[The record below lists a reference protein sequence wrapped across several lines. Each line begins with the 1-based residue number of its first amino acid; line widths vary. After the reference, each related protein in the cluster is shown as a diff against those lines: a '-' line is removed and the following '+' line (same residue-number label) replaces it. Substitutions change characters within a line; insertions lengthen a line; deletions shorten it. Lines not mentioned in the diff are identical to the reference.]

1 MQNFSWYIKRLKT
14 MSVKEVLWR
23 LTSLSAA
30 LLEHAR
36 VKTHCVAEETF
47 VSNYQPQRAFTPPF
61 RVFIGDLNEYT
72 PAWSIKL
79 REKADKILDNKL
91 SYFDLKDHHLE
102 TPINWHKDHATGQ
115 YTSQAAILSVNYRDI
130 AINGDC
136 KLVWEPNRHHQF
148 VVLARAYKIT
158 GELKYAQGVVTQ
170 LTSWLDANP
179 YGYGM
184 NWKNPLELGIRMI
197 NWVWAIDLILE
208 SGLFSGPFKTRV
220 LNSVFLHCRDISSK
234 FSRGSSANNHLVGEA
249 AGVYI
254 ASSYF
259 SLFKDAERWQQ
270 QSKMILEREIQA
282 QTFADGCSKEHGF
295 SYQFFVF
302 QFYLYTSQVGNWHN
316 DHFST
321 DFYQTLNKLAEFIA
335 LIAQGG
341 DDYPMLGDQDDGY
354 ALDLGDHVHN
364 INALCDLSAYLF
376 ENAIF
381 KVNYQ
386 TPSEAAFWL
395 FNQRLPNNH
404 QSTQA
409 SPELVSRHFTDS
421 GYVLLQAGNREK
433 NNQVSI
439 LFDCAELGYTAIAAH
454 GHADALSLIMR
465 LNGKDLLVDSGTY
478 DYYSFPNWRDQFRKT
493 QAHNT
498 IEIDGLDQ
506 SVMTGPFMWEQ
517 HAQAQLIQWQPSEL
531 GGIVAG
537 SHNGY
542 QRLASPLTHERHL
555 DLNNQSKKLV
565 ITDRIKTQ
573 GTHKIALYFHLSE
586 YCKNIIISENICTL
600 LLNGKQV
607 TLTLPAHL
615 QLQAIKGE
623 WHEDPDHVSLG
634 WVSRSYH
641 QRTPI
646 TTLVAQAKLTGDQ
659 QLTTVINW
667 D

>member
-1 MQNFSWYIKRLKT
+1 MQTFSWYVKRLKT
-14 MSVKEVLWR
+14 MSPKEILWR

-30 LLEHAR
+30 FIEHTR
-36 VKTHCVAEETF
+36 VKTHCVAKETF
-47 VSNYQPQRAFTPPF
+47 VSNYQPETTFTPPF
-61 RVFIGDLNEYT
+61 HVFIGEVNEFN
-72 PAWSIKL
+72 PRWLPKL
-79 REKADKILDNKL
+79 REKADNILSHKL
-91 SYFDLKDHHLE
+91 SYFDLKDHDLE

-115 YTSQAAILSVNYRDI
+115 LSSRAPILSVNYRDI

-208 SGLFSGPFKTRV
+208 SGLFSGEFKTRV
-220 LNSVFLHCRDISSK
+220 LNSVFLHCRDVSSK
-234 FSRGSSANNHLVGEA
+234 FSQGSSANNHLVGEA
-249 AGVYI
+249 AGVFI

-259 SLFKDAERWQQ
+259 SIFKDAKQWQQ
-270 QSKMILEREIQA
+270 QSKRILEREIQA

-302 QFYLYTSQVGNWHN
+302 QFYLFCSQIGSWHN
-316 DHFST
+316 NPFSR
-321 DFYQTLNKLAEFIA
+321 DYHHTLNKLAEFVA

-341 DDYPMLGDQDDGY
+341 EDYPMLGDQDDGY
-354 ALDLGDHVHN
+354 ALDLGDHVHD
-364 INALCDLSAYLF
+364 INAFCDLSAHLF
-376 ENAIF
+376 NNEIF
-381 KVNYQ
+381 RINYH

-395 FNQRLPNNH
+395 FNQRIIRHH
-404 QSTQA
+404 QPLQQTPPLTS
-409 SPELVSRHFTDS
+409 HKFTES
-421 GYVLLQAGNREK
+421 GYLLLQTGHLTEH
-433 NNQVSI
+433 NQVSI

-454 GHADALSLIMR
+454 GHADALSIVMR

-478 DYYSFPNWRDQFRKT
+478 DYYSFPHWRDQFRKT

-517 HAQAQLIQWQPSEL
+517 HAQAQLNRWAPTEV
-531 GGIVAG
+531 GGIVSG

-542 QRLASPLTHERHL
+542 QRLPSPVTHERQLEL
-555 DLNNQSKKLV
+555 DNNKTKLI
-565 ITDRIKTQ
+565 ITDNLQTDSS
-573 GTHKIALYFHLSE
+573 HKVALYFHLSE
-586 YCKNIIISENICTL
+586 YCENIVISGNICSL
-600 LLNGKQV
+600 FLDGKQV
-607 TLTLPAHL
+607 TFTLPACL
-615 QLQAIKGE
+615 KLKAIKGK
-623 WHEDPDHVSLG
+623 WHTDPDHVSLG
-634 WVSRSYH
+634 WVSRGYH

-646 TTLVAQAKLTGDQ
+646 TTLVAEAELANAQ
-659 QLTTVINW
+659 QLTTLIEW
-667 D
+667 T